1 MKQALI
7 DPTASVQHIVSWT
20 PPTQTTPA
28 EPVYETYPN
37 SARVAEVAVASFEV
51 APPLFWVECADD
63 VVADQWYYDTA
74 NGNFNP
80 VVNALCPEEYLP
92 DQSQPTIQGTQT
104 L

>member
-7 DPTASVQHIVSWT
+7 DPNASVQHIASWT
-20 PPTQTTPA
+20 PPTPTTPA

-37 SARVAEVAVASFEV
+37 SARVAEVADAQFPV
-51 APPLFWVECADD
+51 APPLFWTQCADD
-63 VVADQWYYDTA
+63 VVADQWYYDMA
-74 NGNFNP
+74 NASFNP
-80 VVNALCPEEYLP
+80 VVNAPCPAEYLP